1 MPQNKKPPP
10 IKATTQDFIEI
21 DEIKD
26 DIVLMRDR
34 AASLIIEV
42 GTVKYWLLAQEEQDS
57 IISAYGKLLNSLSF
71 PVQILIVSK
80 KTDISSYLN
89 LIDEKIKNQSA
100 DFMKKRL
107 ESYKNFIK
115 TTVKKSEVLEK
126 SFYFAIPFS
135 PYEMGA
141 VKSIQKL
148 TNDYIIERA
157 KLSLYP
163 KKDHLLRLLNKIG
176 LKATVLQKQK
186 IVELFYSLYNS
197 NNNQNNLAQIEAYGD
212 KLNKGGFG
220 IKDLIAPS
228 YAEIDFNHIKID
240 NKFYRTLYVAG
251 YPRYVS
257 PNWLHSLISFDRALY
272 TSMFIYP
279 TESKDVMEDLKRKI
293 AEMEATI
300 ENDIKVGKIIDP
312 SVQVALDDAMS
323 LQAELAKGAER
334 FFQFGLYITIPA
346 NSLEELDKI
355 TKQVELS
362 LSSLLIIS
370 RKATLQMEEGYKST
384 LPLFYD
390 KLGVWRNMDS
400 TSLAM
405 TFPFSTASL
414 TKNEGVLYGLNEHDG
429 SLIIFDR
436 FTLENANSVILGKSG
451 GGKSFLVKLETLRLL
466 MMGIDVIIIDPE
478 NEYKKLAESFG
489 GEFVEFSSS
498 SKYKI
503 NPFDLTVDD
512 PEPDELQN
520 KILDLH
526 SLMRVIMGDLTPA
539 QDALLDRALVTSYK
553 LKNIT
558 QDPKTFKNESPLLED
573 LYKVFLGMETDES
586 REMADRLEKFVK
598 GSASGIF
605 NERSNFDIK
614 NKFTVFGIRDLEENL
629 RPVAM
634 YIVLDFI
641 WNRVRRLKRKRV
653 LIVDEAWYLI
663 KNKDSGSYLFSF
675 AKRARKYSLGL
686 TTITQDVED
695 FIATNEGRAIIT
707 NSSLQILL
715 KQSTAAIDQLTKTF
729 YLTKGERQFLLS
741 AGIGEG
747 LFFAGQSH
755 VGFKVISSDE
765 EKSIIE

>member
-1 MPQNKKPPP
+1 MPQNKKNPP

-34 AASLIIEV
+34 SASLIIEV
-42 GTVKYWLLAQEEQDS
+42 GTVNYFLLAQEEQDS

-71 PVQILIVSK
+71 PVQILIISK
-80 KTDISSYLN
+80 KTDISTYLN
-89 LIDEKIKNQSA
+89 LIDDKIKNQSA

-163 KKDHLLRLLNKIG
+163 KKDNLLRLLNKIG
-176 LKATVLQKQK
+176 LKASVLQKQK

-212 KLNKGGFG
+212 KLNQGGFG

-300 ENDIKVGKIIDP
+300 ENDIKVGKIVDP
-312 SVQVALDDAMS
+312 SVQVALDDAMG

-346 NSLEELDKI
+346 NSLEELDQI
-355 TKQVELS
+355 TKQVESS

-478 NEYKKLAESFG
+478 NEYKKLAESFS

-558 QDPKTFKNESPLLED
+558 QDPKTFKNEPPLLED

-641 WNRVRRLKRKRV
+641 WNKIRRDKKKRV

-675 AKRARKYSLGL
+675 AKRARKYMLGL

-695 FIATNEGRAIIT
+695 FVATNEGRAIIT

-715 KQSTAAIDQLTKTF
+715 KQSAAAIDLLTKTF
-729 YLTKGERQFLLS
+729 YLTNGEKHYLLS

-755 VGFKVISSDE
+755 VGFKVIFSEE
-765 EKSIIE
+765 EKTTIE